1 MTVYLALLHY
11 EKEEALMKGQ
21 VHYEKRGASA
31 LLSIDNPPVNPLSS
45 GVRQGLFDGVAR
57 ALADTEVKAIV
68 LTGLNRAFIAGADIS
83 EFGAAATQGASL
95 NEVLDQMESSPK
107 PIIAAI
113 NGTAFG
119 GGLEVALCCDYR
131 IASSTAPVG
140 LPEVK
145 LGLLPG
151 AGGTQRLP
159 RLVGAAAAI
168 QAIVSGDPIPAAKA
182 LDMGIVDKVVETD
195 IVESGLEFADEI
207 ISKGSPTRKIRD
219 LVDKIQADKGNTE
232 LFELAAAGLDKTH
245 RGQFA
250 PQQILKCIEAA
261 VNAADFAAGMAVEG
275 QCFAECLNHP
285 QREAL
290 IHIFFA
296 ERAANKIP
304 GLSKEVP
311 LIDVQKASI
320 IGAGTMGGGIAMC
333 FANAGIAVLIH
344 DNDPDGLER
353 GLKVIAGN
361 YARTV
366 AKGRLSQ
373 QEMDRRMALIQP
385 AASMDELGD
394 ADVVIEAVYENLD
407 LKKEIFSK
415 LDSIMKPGALLATNT
430 SGLDVDAIAA
440 STSRPEFVC
449 GMHFF
454 SPANVMKLLEVVKGE
469 KSSPAALGTAMALG
483 KRLGKVS
490 VMAGN
495 CPGFIGNRMIG
506 GYSYQAN
513 LMILE
518 GATPAQIDKVIY
530 DFGLAMGPFAMADM
544 VGLDL
549 GWRARKMRGG
559 SNEVTSRIPDEL
571 CELGR
576 YGQKNGL
583 GYYRYE
589 DGSRL
594 PIADSIADEVIAKVS
609 EDLGYQRKSFSDEE
623 ILKRCIYPLVNIGAK
638 LLEEGH
644 ALRAGDIDTVYVN
657 GYGFPTHVGGPM
669 WFADAQGLG
678 EVLADIQRFFD
689 ETGADVWKP
698 SALLERLATEG
709 KTFASLDG

>member
-1 MTVYLALLHY
+1 
-11 EKEEALMKGQ
+11 MKGT
-21 VHYEKRGASA
+21 VHYEERGNVA

-45 GVRQGLFDGVAR
+45 GVRAGLCDGVEK
-57 ALADTEVKAIV
+57 ALADDSIHAVVI
-68 LTGLNRAFIAGADIS
+68 TGMHRAFIAGADIS
-83 EFGAAATQGASL
+83 EFGAAASAGPDL
-95 NEVLDQMESSPK
+95 NQVLRDMEACEK
-107 PIIAAI
+107 PVIAAI

-131 IASSTAPVG
+131 IAAPTAPVG

-159 RLVGAAAAI
+159 RLIGAEASV
-168 QAIVSGDPIPAAKA
+168 QAIISGDPILAPDA
-182 LDMGIVDKVVETD
+182 LTMGIIDRIGSGD
-195 IVESGLEFADEI
+195 IVEDAIAYAAEI
-207 ISKGSPTRKIRD
+207 IEAGAAKRRIRD
-219 LVDKIQADKGNTE
+219 IEDKIEHDRGNDA
-232 LFELAAAGLDKTH
+232 LFERFEANLGRTH

-250 PQQILKCIEAA
+250 PAQILKCIRAA
-261 VNAADFAAGMAVEG
+261 VNAEDFDAGIAVERE
-275 QCFAECLNHP
+275 CFTECLSHP

-304 GLSKEVP
+304 GLDKDIP
-311 LIDVQKASI
+311 LIDVNKASV

-333 FANAGIAVLIH
+333 FANAGIPVRVH
-344 DNDPDGLER
+344 DNDPEGLAR
-353 GLKVIAGN
+353 GIKVIEGN

-366 AKGRLSQ
+366 SKGRLTQ
-373 QEMDRRMALIQP
+373 EEMDKRMALIIP
-385 AASMDELGD
+385 TENFDELGD
-394 ADVVIEAVYENLD
+394 GDVVVEAVYENLE
-407 LKKEIFSK
+407 LKKEIFER
-415 LDSIMKPGALLATNT
+415 LDKVMKPGSLLATNT

-469 KSSPAALGTAMALG
+469 QSSPATLGTAMALG

-495 CPGFIGNRMIG
+495 CPGFIGNRMLG
-506 GYSYQAN
+506 GYTRQAAM
-513 LMILE
+513 MILE
-518 GATPAQIDKVIY
+518 GATPAQVDKVIY
-530 DFGLAMGPFAMADM
+530 DFGLAMGPFAMNDM

-549 GWRARKMRGG
+549 GWRARKMMGG
-559 SNEVTSRIPDEL
+559 TNEVTARIPDEL

-576 YGQKNGL
+576 YGQKNGK

-589 DGSRL
+589 EGDRTPL
-594 PIADSIADEVIAKVS
+594 PDPEADAVIAKVS
-609 EDLGYQRKSFSDEE
+609 EDLGYTRKDFSDDE
-623 ILKRCIYPLVNIGAK
+623 ILKRCMYPLVNIGAK
-638 LLEEGH
+638 LLQEGH

-657 GYGFPTHVGGPM
+657 GYGFPTYVGGPM
-669 WFADAQGLG
+669 WFADTQGLDN
-678 EVLADIQRFFD
+678 VLADIERFYE
-689 ETGADVWKP
+689 ETGEDVWQP
-698 SALLERLATEG
+698 ADLLRKLVAEG
-709 KTFASLDG
+709 KNFASLDS

>member
-1 MTVYLALLHY
+1 
-11 EKEEALMKGQ
+11 MKGT
-21 VHYEKRGASA
+21 VHYEKRDDVA

-45 GVRQGLFDGVAR
+45 GVRQGLADGVKQ
-57 ALADTEVKAIV
+57 ALEDVSVHSIV
-68 LTGLNRAFIAGADIS
+68 VTGMHRAFIAGADIS
-83 EFGAAATQGASL
+83 EFGAAATEGAAL
-95 NEVLDQMESSPK
+95 QDVLKDMENSQK

-131 IASSTAPVG
+131 IAAPTAPVG

-159 RLVGAAAAI
+159 RLAGAEVALSAML
-168 QAIVSGDPIPAAKA
+168 SGDPILAPQA
-182 LDMGIVDKVVETD
+182 LQAGIVDRIAE
-195 IVESGLEFADEI
+195 G
-207 ISKGSPTRKIRD
+207 D
-219 LVDKIQADKGNTE
+219 LVDNAIAFAREIVTNGSELRKVRDNDARVKEDRGNQDIFTN
-232 LFELAAAGLDKTH
+232 AAAMIEKSQ

-250 PQQILKCIEAA
+250 PSQILKCVETA
-261 VNAADFAAGMAVEG
+261 VNNDDFDAGLAFE
-275 QCFAECLNHP
+275 QARFQECLANP
-285 QREAL
+285 QRESL

-304 GLSKEVP
+304 DLDRNLP
-311 LIDVQKASI
+311 LMEINKGSI

-333 FANAGIAVLIH
+333 FANAGIPVRVH
-344 DNDPDGLER
+344 DNDPENLAR
-353 GLKVIAGN
+353 GLKVVEAN

-366 AKGRLSQ
+366 SRGRLSQ
-373 QEMDRRMALIQP
+373 AEMDDRMSLIIP
-385 AASMDELGD
+385 TENFDELGD

-407 LKKEIFSK
+407 LKKEIFGR
-415 LDSIMKPGALLATNT
+415 LDKVMKPGALLATNT

-440 STSRPEFVC
+440 ETSRPADVC

-454 SPANVMKLLEVVKGE
+454 SPANVMRLLEVVRGE
-469 KSSPAALGTAMALG
+469 HSSPVAIASAMALG
-483 KRLGKVS
+483 KRLAKVS
-490 VMAGN
+490 VVAGN

-506 GYSYQAN
+506 GYSRQAN

-518 GATPAQIDKVIY
+518 GALPAQIDKVIY
-530 DFGLAMGPFAMADM
+530 DFGLAMGPFTMADM

-549 GWRARKMRGG
+549 GWRARKMVGG
-559 SNEVTSRIPDEL
+559 SNDITARIPDEL

-576 YGQKNGL
+576 YGQKNGK

-589 DGSRL
+589 EGDRTPL
-594 PIADSIADEVIAKVS
+594 PDAEADEVIRKVA
-609 EDLGYQRKSFSDEE
+609 EGIGNPQKSFTDEE

-657 GYGFPTHVGGPM
+657 GYGFPTYVGGPM
-669 WFADAQGLG
+669 WYADTQGLDN
-678 EVLADIQRFFD
+678 VLADIERFFEESGD
-689 ETGADVWKP
+689 DVWKP
-698 SALLERLATEG
+698 SELLQKLVAEG
-709 KTFASLDG
+709 KNFASLDG

>member
-1 MTVYLALLHY
+1 
-11 EKEEALMKGQ
+11 MKGT
-21 VHYEKRGASA
+21 VHYEERGNVA

-45 GVRQGLFDGVAR
+45 GVRAGLCDGVEK
-57 ALADTEVKAIV
+57 ALADDSIHAVVI
-68 LTGLNRAFIAGADIS
+68 TGMHRAFIAGADIS
-83 EFGAAATQGASL
+83 EFGAAASAGPDL
-95 NEVLDQMESSPK
+95 NQVLRDMEACEK
-107 PIIAAI
+107 PVIAAI

-131 IASSTAPVG
+131 IAAPTAPVG

-159 RLVGAAAAI
+159 RLIGAEASV
-168 QAIVSGDPIPAAKA
+168 QAIISGDPILAPDA
-182 LDMGIVDKVVETD
+182 LTMGIIDRIGSGD
-195 IVESGLEFADEI
+195 IVEDAIAYAAEI
-207 ISKGSPTRKIRD
+207 IEAGAAKRRIRD
-219 LVDKIQADKGNTE
+219 IEDKIEHDRGNDA
-232 LFELAAAGLDKTH
+232 LFEKFEANLGRTH

-250 PQQILKCIEAA
+250 PAQILKCIRAA
-261 VNAADFAAGMAVEG
+261 VNAEDFDAGIAVERE
-275 QCFAECLNHP
+275 CFTECLSHP

-304 GLSKEVP
+304 GLDKDVP
-311 LIDVQKASI
+311 LIDVNKASV

-333 FANAGIAVLIH
+333 FANAGIPVRVH
-344 DNDPDGLER
+344 DNDPENLAR
-353 GLKVIAGN
+353 GIKVIEGN

-366 AKGRLSQ
+366 SKGRLTQ
-373 QEMDRRMALIQP
+373 EEMDKRMALIIP
-385 AASMDELGD
+385 TENFDELGD
-394 ADVVIEAVYENLD
+394 GDVVVEAVYENLE
-407 LKKEIFSK
+407 LKKEIFER
-415 LDSIMKPGALLATNT
+415 LDKVMKPGSLLATNT

-469 KSSPAALGTAMALG
+469 QSSPATLGTAMALG

-495 CPGFIGNRMIG
+495 CPGFIGNRMLG
-506 GYSYQAN
+506 GYTRQAAM
-513 LMILE
+513 MILE
-518 GATPAQIDKVIY
+518 GATPAQVDKVIY
-530 DFGLAMGPFAMADM
+530 DFGLAMGPFAMNDM

-549 GWRARKMRGG
+549 GWRARKMMGG
-559 SNEVTSRIPDEL
+559 TNEVTARIPDEL

-576 YGQKNGL
+576 YGQKNGK

-589 DGSRL
+589 EGDRTPL
-594 PIADSIADEVIAKVS
+594 PDPEADAVIAKVS
-609 EDLGYQRKSFSDEE
+609 EDLGYTRKDFSDDE
-623 ILKRCIYPLVNIGAK
+623 ILKRCMYPLVNIGAK
-638 LLEEGH
+638 LLQEGH

-657 GYGFPTHVGGPM
+657 GYGFPTYVGGPM
-669 WFADAQGLG
+669 WFADTQGLDN
-678 EVLADIQRFFD
+678 VLADIERFYE
-689 ETGADVWKP
+689 ETGEDVWQP
-698 SALLERLATEG
+698 ADLLRKLVAEG
-709 KTFASLDG
+709 KNFASLDS